1 MKKLLLSL
9 FFALAFL
16 FIFGSVFATD
26 LNIVS
31 INNITASPGTA
42 ASFFVISNNHS
53 TSNITN
59 ITCSVSIAGWSTS
72 CSCPSWLANN
82 SSQTASFSVTIPQY
96 TTPGTYF
103 GLINVSGTLDNTTT
117 SDSDSFAVN
126 VSAASNIEI
135 SWLKEPSNLYQGES
149 QVIEFNVTNIG
160 NILLNME
167 INITSTPELVS
178 SFSSF
183 LLMPNVSK
191 EVNLTI
197 ETSSSTRA
205 GTYTLKISAVG
216 KNETVNITKE
226 SEKNFD
232 IFYQYC
238 IVREK
243 GNISLQNIVNEDD
256 IKDEEFGPLDSFE
269 IDVRV
274 RNDDKEKH
282 YAVVEAV
289 LLYDNNEI
297 GETEVRE
304 EVKISDYDS
313 EEISLTMKIP
323 PDVEEGYY
331 YLYIKV
337 YDEDN
342 RDNCEQRQIRFR
354 VNKESYLAI
363 PYSIAIEPTKV
374 NCSQLFKITGRVA
387 NIGSHDEDKIRIV
400 YEDDFG
406 NSNSKVFNDIN
417 EGSLS
422 SLFSFQSEVPADAD
436 EGSHTI
442 TLHIYY
448 DYDDVSGYYEKDD
461 EYEYYL
467 TVEGKCYKPK
477 PVEKK
482 TEFSLTTQLVEI
494 VGKKVNVF
502 ISVKNTGN
510 ANAVYIIDVVCDW
523 AVVNSISQPQLTI
536 EPGQSKS
543 ITIELTPKEGTVEGI
558 HYLEVGVS
566 VDETREAK
574 SIPINVQKQPQTWRQ
589 KLETLASEAKEEW
602 IWLTIDAVLV
612 LIIFALIAHFVTR
625 PRMPRLL
632 QR

>member
-1 MKKLLLSL
+1 MKKVLLLL
-9 FFALAFL
+9 FFVLTFL
-16 FIFGSVFATD
+16 FTFSSAFAANLD
-26 LNIVS
+26 LQIVS
-31 INNITASPGTA
+31 VNNIAASPGTA
-42 ASFFVISNNHS
+42 TSSFVISNSN
-53 TSNITN
+53 TTLNITN
-59 ITCSVSIAGWSTS
+59 ITCSVSVAGWSTS

-82 SSQTASFSVTIPQY
+82 SSQTVDFSVNIPQY
-96 TTPGTYF
+96 TSPGIYS
-103 GLINVSGTLDNTTT
+103 GLINVNGILNNTPRN
-117 SDSDSFAVN
+117 DSDSFAAN
-126 VSAASNIEI
+126 VSVAPDIEI
-135 SWLKEPSNLYQGES
+135 SWLKGPSNLYQGES
-149 QVIEFNVTNIG
+149 QVIEFNITNTG

-183 LLMPNVSK
+183 LLMPNASEK
-191 EVNLTI
+191 ISLTI

-205 GTYTLKISAVG
+205 EMYTLKIKAVG
-216 KNETVNITKE
+216 KNETTQTTKE

-238 IVREK
+238 SVREK
-243 GNISLQNIVNEDD
+243 GNISLQNIVNEED

-274 RNDDKEKH
+274 RNDGREKR

-297 GETEVRE
+297 EETEVRE

-331 YLYIKV
+331 YLYVKV

-354 VNKESYLAI
+354 INKESYLAI

-406 NSNSKVFNDIN
+406 NSNSKVFNDID

-422 SLFSFQSEVPADAD
+422 SLFSFQSEVPADAE

-448 DYDDVSGYYEKDD
+448 DYDDVNGYYEKDD

-467 TVEGKCYKPK
+467 TVEGNCYK

-482 TEFSLTTQLVEI
+482 TGFSLTTQLVEL

-523 AVVNSISQPQLTI
+523 AVVNSISQPELTI
-536 EPGQSKS
+536 EPSQSKS
-543 ITIELTPKEGTVEGI
+543 ITIELTPKEETVEGI

-574 SIPINVQKQPQTWRQ
+574 SIPINVQKQPQTWSQ
-589 KLETLASEAKEEW
+589 KLETLFSEAKEEW

-625 PRMPRLL
+625 PRMPKLL